1 MRPWPQAWTELEG
14 QLRSGRG
21 MPGIVDG
28 QASMAEQLV
37 SELRQVVV
45 NDVSLGVRLA
55 MFSQMPPIEELV
67 GVLDGST
74 LLTDIDVL
82 LSPQLD
88 LDVLGY
94 LRQLARAVPVV
105 AVWPGRIAGRRLTY
119 SLPGRVDYVDV
130 LARDLIVLHPLAKQ
144 FPDEIPYQLERFPP

>member
-1 MRPWPQAWTELEG
+1 
-14 QLRSGRG
+14 

-28 QASMAEQLV
+28 RASAAEQLV

-45 NDVSLGVRLA
+45 NDVSLGARLA

-67 GVLDGST
+67 GALDGST

-82 LSPQLD
+82 FSPQLD

-94 LRQLARAVPVV
+94 LRQLARALPVL
-105 AVWPGRIAGRRLTY
+105 AVWPGKVTGPRLTY
-119 SLPGRVDYVDV
+119 SLPGRADYVDV
-130 LARDLIVLHPLAKQ
+130 LARDLVVLHPLAKE
-144 FPDEIPYQLERFPP
+144 FPDEIPYRLERFPP